1 MPVPKKRRYNST
13 VKTQK
18 QANAVTLLG
27 LFNEFPV
34 VEQLCSCLAIGDII
48 SLTRTCK
55 RLSPLYQEVL
65 PSQWNVDRH
74 LQRFVDNPIAFRIMM
89 ADCDALVSGS
99 LALQFFER
107 TTWSESDLDV
117 YVHISRSNDFRLYLC
132 EHEGYVPMQDKLL
145 EDYKSDNE
153 LLEVCEQLPTSN
165 LWNVAADL
173 AVRCTL
179 YKRRKNQAT
188 LRKYR

>member
-13 VKTQK
+13 VKKQK
-18 QANAVTLLG
+18 QANVVTLLE

-34 VEQLCSCLAIGDII
+34 VEKLCSYLAIGDII

-74 LQRFVDNPIAFRIMM
+74 LQRFVDNPVAFRMMM

-107 TTWSESDLDV
+107 KTWLESDLDV
-117 YVHISRSNDFRLYLC
+117 YVNFSRSIDFRQYLC
-132 EHEGYVPMQDKLL
+132 EHEGYVPTEEKPLD
-145 EDYKSDNE
+145 DYKSNNE
-153 LLEVCEQLPTSN
+153 LLEVCPQLLN
-165 LWNVAADL
+165 FI
-173 AVRCTL
+173 
-179 YKRRKNQAT
+179 
-188 LRKYR
+188 